1 MAGVLSVQFNP
12 IMSNK
17 GTNLERIEKC
27 IRENLDKNLDLI
39 VFPEFF
45 STGINH
51 KSFQKDPEDE
61 NGGNTIKVVQ
71 GYAKKYCVN
80 IISGTV
86 ITKSNDN
93 FYNTSFAIDRSGQ
106 ILNKYNKIHLY
117 CYEGGTE
124 DKRITPGNDYVVVDF
139 DFGKIGMAI
148 CYDIRYPCQFR
159 KLSQM
164 GAEIITVPSFWLTKS
179 HLLQSEKDIW
189 LSMNKIRAYDNLL
202 YIVSSNTVGRV
213 DDNHES
219 IGNSCIVSPNGEIL
233 QNAQSK
239 ETAIFE
245 MLDLDIVRQY
255 KKTYPI
261 SSIN

>member
-1 MAGVLSVQFNP
+1 M
-12 IMSNK
+12 
-17 GTNLERIEKC
+17 
-27 IRENLDKNLDLI
+27 
-39 VFPEFF
+39 
-45 STGINH
+45 
-51 KSFQKDPEDE
+51 
-61 NGGNTIKVVQ
+61 
-71 GYAKKYCVN
+71 
-80 IISGTV
+80 
-86 ITKSNDN
+86 
-93 FYNTSFAIDRSGQ
+93 
-106 ILNKYNKIHLY
+106 NKYNKIHLY
-117 CYEGGTE
+117 CYGGGTE
-124 DKRITPGNDYVVVDF
+124 NKRITPGNDYVVVNF
-139 DFGKIGMAI
+139 DFGKVGMAI

-164 GAEIITVPSFWLTKS
+164 GAEIITISSFWLTKS

-213 DDNHES
+213 DDNVSS